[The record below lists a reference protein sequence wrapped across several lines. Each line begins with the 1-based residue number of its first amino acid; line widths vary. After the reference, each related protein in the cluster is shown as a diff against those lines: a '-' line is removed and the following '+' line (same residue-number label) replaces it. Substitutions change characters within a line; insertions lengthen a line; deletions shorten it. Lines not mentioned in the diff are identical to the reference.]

1 MQPTGQ
7 PTGQAIRKIKLW
19 IKVFIPN
26 TGAEVTV
33 VAGSGA
39 HAGKTA
45 VSIAWFG
52 SRCFLT
58 DQRGFSSDIHAEA
71 RMHSE
76 IEIDLAKGKETYQ
89 FHHCYDTIEVACKT
103 GEERCRG
110 QGDTSQMQF
119 HDIEIAP
126 DRTRARL
133 KIKAGSK
140 NPCVRIGVL
149 KVAPNVDY
157 TGAISIEIS
166 DDQRSAIVT
175 FQGKVERYPAFE
187 MYASANDGEPYTV
200 FRVDAAPESGIRD
213 LPGAP
218 ERPVYGRAEI
228 RG

>member
-1 MQPTGQ
+1 MQPIGQ
-7 PTGQAIRKIKLW
+7 PAGQAIRKIKLW

-26 TGAEVTV
+26 TGAAVSV
-33 VAGSGA
+33 VPGSGA
-39 HAGKTA
+39 HAGKTMT
-45 VSIAWFG
+45 SSAWFG

-58 DQRGFSSDIHAEA
+58 DQRGFSSDVHAEA

-76 IEIDLAKGKETYQ
+76 IEIDLARGKDTYQ
-89 FHHCYDTIEVACKT
+89 FHHCYDTIEIACKT

-110 QGDTSQMQF
+110 QGSTEHMHF
-119 HDIEIAP
+119 HDVEIAR
-126 DRTRARL
+126 DERRATA

-140 NPCVRIGVL
+140 NPCIRIGTL

-157 TGAISIEIS
+157 VGAISIEVS

-200 FRVDAAPESGIRD
+200 FRVDALPNAGMRD
-213 LPGAP
+213 VAGAP
-218 ERPVYGRAEI
+218 ERPVYGRAVI
-228 RG
+228 RA